1 MAQDFSRCAET
12 VHTLLAGAE
21 ARFSAVGI
29 DTARLDAEALL
40 AHALTLDRAQLFAR
54 LRDGITTEAHGIFL
68 KLVQRRARRE
78 PLAYIIGVRE
88 FWSLAFHITPA
99 VLIPRPET
107 ELLVETSL
115 RILAEAQLLTSPLRL
130 LDIGTGSGCLAIA
143 LAKEL
148 PRAEVWAVDLS
159 LAALAV
165 AQDNAQRLGVAAR
178 THFLHSDLFSAFSQ
192 TELRFDLLVANPPY
206 IACGEIATLQPEV
219 RDWEPHLALVG
230 GTDGLDFYRRLLTD
244 SPRYVR
250 SGGRLL
256 MEIGTSQAASVLDL
270 FRHHAT
276 FANSSC
282 LQDYAGHDRV
292 VVAYAR

>member
-12 VHTLLAGAE
+12 VQTLLAGAE

-40 AHALTLDRAQLFAR
+40 AHVLTLDRAQLFAR
-54 LRDGITTEAHGIFL
+54 LPDVVATEAREVFFQ
-68 KLVQRRARRE
+68 LVQRRACRE
-78 PLAYIIGVRE
+78 PLAYITGVRE
-88 FWSLAFHITPA
+88 FWSLVFHVTPA

-115 RILAEAQLLTSPLRL
+115 RILAEAQLFTSPLRL

-143 LAKEL
+143 LATEL
-148 PRAEVWAVDLS
+148 PKAEVWAVDVS

-165 AQDNAQRLGVAAR
+165 AEDNAQRLGVAER
-178 THFLHSDLFSAFSQ
+178 MHFLHSDLFSSLTHA
-192 TELRFDLLVANPPY
+192 EPGFDLLVANPPY
-206 IACGEIATLQPEV
+206 ITCGEIATLQPEV
-219 RDWEPHLALVG
+219 RDWEPRLALVG

-256 MEIGTSQAASVLDL
+256 MEIGTSQASTVLDL

-276 FANSSC
+276 FTNPSC
-282 LQDYAGHDRV
+282 LQDYTGHDRV